1 MYRQGSLDS
10 LCGVYAVI
18 NSVKAVA
25 HTRGFSLRRS
35 ECRALFRRL
44 CGVLADGGLLADAL
58 TDGTTVRTF
67 QAMTRDAHEWLLEA
81 RGLQL
86 QCRRAFGKSPESLD
100 QFWRKLSDHAQD
112 QGPGSVLIRLSGR
125 MEHWSCIRSINDRAI
140 VLVDSDGARIL
151 RRKLCTIAEPDR
163 RRIHQLLPTQAL
175 LVTCRSGART

>member
-25 HTRGFSLRRS
+25 HTRGFSLRRW
-35 ECRALFRRL
+35 ECRALFSRL

-58 TDGTTVRTF
+58 THGTTIRTF

-86 QCRRAFGKSPESLD
+86 ECRRAFGKSPESLD

-112 QGPGSVLIRLSGR
+112 QGPGSVLIGLSGR

-151 RRKLCTIAEPDR
+151 RRELCTIADPDR